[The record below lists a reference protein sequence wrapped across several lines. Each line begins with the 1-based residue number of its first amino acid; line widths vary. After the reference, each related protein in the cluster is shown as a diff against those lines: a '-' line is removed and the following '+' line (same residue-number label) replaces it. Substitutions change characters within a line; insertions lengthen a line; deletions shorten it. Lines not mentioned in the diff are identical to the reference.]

1 MKYSISLVEDDTYIR
16 NNILQSLQGMVNKT
30 LDTCV
35 LKIKLPLSDLIKG
48 ALMAEPEYSS
58 LKSGSLRAEFG
69 IEDSSKV
76 DVAVDNI
83 SKSIIIEKRN
93 VTINN
98 LGLSGGIDL
107 KLISNEDY
115 GGALSDESGMVVDSN
130 RGYSLPWL
138 EWLLLKGNS
147 IIVRNYSVKYGQ
159 NPRSRSGDAIMI
171 DSTSNWRVP
180 PEFAGTTR
188 DNWTT
193 RALNRVDKDINRI
206 IQQSFE
212 SSI

>member
-1 MKYSISLVEDDTYIR
+1 
-16 NNILQSLQGMVNKT
+16 
-30 LDTCV
+30 
-35 LKIKLPLSDLIKG
+35 
-48 ALMAEPEYSS
+48 
-58 LKSGSLRAEFG
+58 
-69 IEDSSKV
+69 
-76 DVAVDNI
+76 
-83 SKSIIIEKRN
+83 
-93 VTINN
+93 
-98 LGLSGGIDL
+98 
-107 KLISNEDY
+107 
-115 GGALSDESGMVVDSN
+115 
-130 RGYSLPWL
+130 LPWL

-147 IIVRNYSVKYGQ
+147 IIVRNYNVKYGQ

-171 DSTSNWRVP
+171 DSTSSWRVP

>member
-1 MKYSISLVEDDTYIR
+1 MKYSISLIENDTDIR
-16 NNILQSLQGMVNKT
+16 NSVLQSLQGMVNKA
-30 LDTCV
+30 LDTCI
-35 LKIKLPLSDLIKG
+35 LKIRSPLSDLIKA
-48 ALMAEPEYSS
+48 ALVTEPEYSS
-58 LKSGSLRAEFG
+58 LKSGLLRAEFG

-93 VTINN
+93 VIINN

-107 KLISNEDY
+107 KLINNENY

-147 IIVRNYSVKYGQ
+147 IIVRNYNVKYGQ